1 MRHRITQNDLY
12 KSVELL
18 ESKLNGLK
26 LTVNIYHRHYSVHVL
41 HGSSACGEQIASG
54 VSARECY
61 NEVHAACKALEVN
74 ARIDEL
80 KERQNV

>member
-1 MRHRITQNDLY
+1 MGHRITQNDLY

-61 NEVHAACKALEVN
+61 NEVHAACKALEVH
-74 ARIDEL
+74 AKIDEL